1 MTSSAAVEYPL
12 DPMSEA
18 IRNEVR
24 KLRFLLGEMT
34 QEELAR
40 RVGVSRQ
47 TVIAIE
53 KGKYNP
59 SVALALRLA
68 RVFGVSVEQV
78 FLLEDEQDEA
88 RRRVAGSA

>member
-1 MTSSAAVEYPL
+1 MDER
-12 DPMSEA
+12 
-18 IRNEVR
+18 IHNEVR
-24 KLRFLLGEMT
+24 RYRFLAGEMT

-53 KGKYNP
+53 KGSYNP

-68 RVFGVSVEQV
+68 RVLGARVEELFRLQA
-78 FLLEDEQDEA
+78 EEGGMADGPK
-88 RRRVAGSA
+88 R